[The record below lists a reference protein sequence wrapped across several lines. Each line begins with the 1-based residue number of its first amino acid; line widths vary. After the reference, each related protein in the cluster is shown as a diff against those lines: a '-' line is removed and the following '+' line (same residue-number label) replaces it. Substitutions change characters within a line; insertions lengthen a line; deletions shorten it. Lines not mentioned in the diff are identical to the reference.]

1 MKLKLNNFLCYTDS
15 TFEFGESGLSLITG
29 PSGVGKTSLMRAIFF
44 ALFGEGT
51 KVQSYGKTSCSVEM
65 EFDNLKIIRTKRP
78 NRLLVN
84 DVYEDAAGQNIIN
97 KKFGDTFKTS
107 GYIQQNNLSSFILMS
122 PTDKLAFLEKFAF
135 QDVDLANIKNRCK
148 AHINNVHDELTG
160 TISELNLAREFL
172 KETVCPEEIKF
183 PLKCKLS
190 QIDKAIKNET
200 IRHKNCFTL
209 INKAMKTK
217 EKQEE
222 ALNSLRILN
231 ATLSSKKE
239 SLVSLNQ
246 KLENA
251 NNTLSNIPP
260 KDELYISGLEDQL
273 NIVIQ
278 QRDLQT
284 MTAQYEQDIIKLQK
298 MQEQERKD
306 YKEEIESIST
316 DLWQEYTLDDIKTTI
331 SDLELCVM
339 DMKKVKQLRF
349 EISNNKVDENDIKV
363 KKEQLE
369 EGLISLDHKKELYR
383 KLVAQKE
390 VYSCPSCNANLRLI
404 NENLSLSNEELD
416 ETVNE
421 HDEEQLLLEIEETK
435 GTIRKLQK
443 IIPTQENMLVNKQ
456 KYEKELGSILDKYE
470 EEHEI
475 DSLKE
480 DIKYLHDYRANEL
493 QKEKRIKEIQVNIDS
508 EIFSRTYNTY
518 KENIEKLASKIK
530 DYTNNNIPIEKSEN
544 ELREEIFIVKQNK
557 ERFDSLNNT
566 VKSLEKEK
574 YACMHVLQT
583 IEQEYLDKYKQKYDE
598 DVLVK
603 AIEIYKKEIEDLE
616 KKKIEHTSN
625 LIQID
630 EWKKYQEEK
639 EKYDQLQQKVKT
651 LEEKEKEDRN
661 KYSAIL
667 SLKDN
672 ILEAESIA
680 VANIIETIN
689 MHART
694 FLDCFFD
701 ANPISV
707 QLQAFKETSK
717 SIKPCI
723 NINIEYKGMECD
735 LTMMSG
741 GELARV
747 VLAYTLALSEIFN
760 TPLMLLDECTASLDQ
775 DLTSDVF
782 EGIREHFGG
791 KLVLII
797 AHQVVSGTFDK
808 VIKL

>member
-1 MKLKLNNFLCYTDS
+1 
-15 TFEFGESGLSLITG
+15 
-29 PSGVGKTSLMRAIFF
+29 
-44 ALFGEGT
+44 
-51 KVQSYGKTSCSVEM
+51 
-65 EFDNLKIIRTKRP
+65 
-78 NRLLVN
+78 
-84 DVYEDAAGQNIIN
+84 
-97 KKFGDTFKTS
+97 
-107 GYIQQNNLSSFILMS
+107 
-122 PTDKLAFLEKFAF
+122 
-135 QDVDLANIKNRCK
+135 
-148 AHINNVHDELTG
+148 
-160 TISELNLAREFL
+160 
-172 KETVCPEEIKF
+172 
-183 PLKCKLS
+183 
-190 QIDKAIKNET
+190 
-200 IRHKNCFTL
+200 
-209 INKAMKTK
+209 
-217 EKQEE
+217 
-222 ALNSLRILN
+222 
-231 ATLSSKKE
+231 
-239 SLVSLNQ
+239 
-246 KLENA
+246 
-251 NNTLSNIPP
+251 
-260 KDELYISGLEDQL
+260 
-273 NIVIQ
+273 
-278 QRDLQT
+278 
-284 MTAQYEQDIIKLQK
+284 
-298 MQEQERKD
+298 
-306 YKEEIESIST
+306 
-316 DLWQEYTLDDIKTTI
+316 
-331 SDLELCVM
+331 
-339 DMKKVKQLRF
+339 
-349 EISNNKVDENDIKV
+349 
-363 KKEQLE
+363 
-369 EGLISLDHKKELYR
+369 
-383 KLVAQKE
+383 
-390 VYSCPSCNANLRLI
+390 
-404 NENLSLSNEELD
+404 
-416 ETVNE
+416 
-421 HDEEQLLLEIEETK
+421 
-435 GTIRKLQK
+435 
-443 IIPTQENMLVNKQ
+443 
-456 KYEKELGSILDKYE
+456 
-470 EEHEI
+470 
-475 DSLKE
+475 
-480 DIKYLHDYRANEL
+480 YLHDYRANEL

-530 DYTNNNIPIEKSEN
+530 DYTNNNTPIEKSEN

-717 SIKPCI
+717 STKPCI